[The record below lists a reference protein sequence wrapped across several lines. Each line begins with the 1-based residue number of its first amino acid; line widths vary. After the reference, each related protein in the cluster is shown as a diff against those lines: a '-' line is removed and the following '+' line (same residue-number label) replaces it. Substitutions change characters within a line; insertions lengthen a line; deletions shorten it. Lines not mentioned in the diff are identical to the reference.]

1 MLIVSAEAL
10 RLAARV
16 LDRPVAHRMIGKTLL
31 DLTERPL
38 PLPFAD
44 VMANTRGRVAPPVG
58 SPLVA
63 WAHRHDTAPNSAP
76 LTGDTVVVKDSLDV
90 AGHATSL
97 GLSSTIDDDLATED
111 AVLVQRLRAAG
122 AVIAKG
128 KMTELGMDGL
138 GLLLAGD
145 APLNPVSPRHV
156 VGGSSTG
163 TAAAVASGRARYGV
177 GGDGL
182 GSVRIPAA
190 FTGLVGLKPGTG
202 ALPSEGYRSVAPMLD
217 VPGPMARTAA
227 DCARLYQVLAGL
239 PLTESTPWTPE
250 TVGLVD
256 GLGPEL
262 ASRDVRRAFD
272 RMLDALGVR
281 RVPVSVEGASSHP
294 ALALAVSTR
303 ALARSAYAARID
315 SGQGLMNLVFGRA
328 FGAHDERVDE
338 KLEALRAAALAAF
351 DRVPVLAMPTTAVP
365 APALRAGLLRG
376 GQDAL
381 LLRAIGAYTPL
392 ANLTGLPAIA
402 VPAGRDPVG
411 RPLSIMFVGAPGSE
425 ERLLSIAAAVEAT
438 KLGNAPLDPS

>member
-16 LDRPVAHRMIGKTLL
+16 LDRPVAHRVIGKTLL

-44 VMANTRGRVAPPVG
+44 VMANTRGRVVPPVG

-63 WAHRHDTAPNSAP
+63 WAHTHETAPHDAP

-111 AVLVQRLRAAG
+111 AVLVQRLRAVG
-122 AVIAKG
+122 AIIAKG

-145 APLNPVSPRHV
+145 APINPVSPRHV

-202 ALPSEGYRSVAPMLD
+202 ALPSTGYRSVAPMLD

-227 DCARLYQVLAGL
+227 DCTRLYQVLAGL
-239 PLTESTPWTPE
+239 PLTEPTPWIPE

-328 FGAHDERVDE
+328 FGVHDERVDE
-338 KLEALRAAALAAF
+338 KLEALRAAAVAAF

-411 RPLSIMFVGAPGSE
+411 RPLSIMFVGPPGSE

-438 KLGNAPLDPS
+438 RLGNAPLDPS